1 MYIVQYIYTYIVQ
14 FFALFLSLTV
24 SLFLQL
30 KQKFEVAT
38 YFTIC
43 KEINVYY

>member
-1 MYIVQYIYTYIVQ
+1 MYIVQ
-14 FFALFLSLTV
+14 FFALFLSLMV

-43 KEINVYY
+43 ICKETNVYC